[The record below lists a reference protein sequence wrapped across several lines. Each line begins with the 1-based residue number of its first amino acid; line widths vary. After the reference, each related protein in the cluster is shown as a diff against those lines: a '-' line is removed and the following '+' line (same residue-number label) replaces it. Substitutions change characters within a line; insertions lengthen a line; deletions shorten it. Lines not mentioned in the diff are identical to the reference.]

1 MNKNT
6 IIDFLK
12 THKKEMQDTFGV
24 NNIGLEGSYARN
36 EATVESDIDILV
48 EITSNNK
55 FRSFFGLSHYLQ
67 KNLQKKIDLGIE
79 SALKPIVKKNIL
91 EDIIYV

>member
-1 MNKNT
+1 MNKNE
-6 IIDFLK
+6 ILDFLK
-12 THKKEMQDTFGV
+12 THKKEMRDTFGV
-24 NNIGLEGSYARN
+24 NKIGLAGSYARD

-55 FRSFFGLSHYLQ
+55 FRSFFGLLYYLQ

-79 SALKPIVKKNIL
+79 SALKPIVKKYIL